1 MSSEMNP
8 DSIPEIVKE
17 FSRKKK
23 KFPDGRIDYSNEK
36 ECVVITIF
44 VMYKGK
50 LLLMKRSDKVGTYKG
65 KWMAVAGYY
74 DESVTLR
81 KKVEEELREEIDVVD
96 YKKIEAFD
104 LLMFE
109 DKKIG
114 KKWIIFNVVVELKKE
129 PKIALDWEHTEYV
142 WINPKTLEE
151 YDTVPSLL
159 QCFQKV
165 FK

>member
-17 FSRKKK
+17 FSRTKK

-44 VMYKGK
+44 VMYRGK

-65 KWMAVAGYY
+65 KWMAVAGFY
-74 DESVTLR
+74 DEPVTFR
-81 KKVEEELREEIDVVD
+81 KKLEEELREEIGVHD
-96 YKKIEAFD
+96 YEEIMAFD
-104 LLMFE
+104 SLIVE
-109 DKKIG
+109 DREID
-114 KKWIIFNVVVELKKE
+114 KKWIIFDALVELKE
-129 PKIALDWEHTEYV
+129 MPKIVLDWEHTEYV
-142 WINPKTLEE
+142 WIFPEE
-151 YDTVPSLL
+151 IHGYDTVPSLMDS
-159 QCFQKV
+159 FRKV